1 MTTFTIDLPD
11 NLAQAARDAGLLNP
25 EAIES
30 MLRENLRRRAVDGL
44 FVAADRLAAANF
56 PPMTL
61 EEIQQEVD
69 VARAQRKQCATGA

>member
-25 EAIES
+25 EAIEI

-69 VARAQRKQCATGA
+69 VARAQRK